1 MTVNISNLTIT
12 TPVATS
18 STNPVALE
26 LNGAK
31 AIAQYPSVVNV
42 LADGS
47 VQFSAPTKGASS
59 KSTHRTR
66 CEWKEANYWSL
77 ASAAEHI
84 KMQEMTLTKVN
95 SAQKVVISQLHVKD
109 DDSPPVKIFWSKG
122 NITMGFRETF
132 NQTAPINTTLLKGVP
147 LGVKFNVTICILASG
162 ALTVTASCNG
172 KAGSSGSLHMDSSW
186 YSSLLNFHGGVYNQV
201 DYTDATPAD
210 DGSICII
217 SDLSLTHA

>member
-26 LNGAK
+26 LSGAE
-31 AIAQYPSVVNV
+31 AIARYPSVVAV

-84 KMQEMTLTKVN
+84 NRQEMTLTKVN
-95 SAQKVVISQLHVKD
+95 FAQKVVISQLHVKD
-109 DDSPPVKIFWSKG
+109 DDSPPVKVFWSKG

-132 NQTAPINTTLLKGVP
+132 NQATPINTTLLKGVP
-147 LGVKFNVTICILASG
+147 LGAKFNVTPRVLASG

-172 KAGSSGSLHMDSSW
+172 KAGSSGSLHLDSSW
-186 YSSLLNFHGGVYNQV
+186 RSSLLNFHGGVYNQV